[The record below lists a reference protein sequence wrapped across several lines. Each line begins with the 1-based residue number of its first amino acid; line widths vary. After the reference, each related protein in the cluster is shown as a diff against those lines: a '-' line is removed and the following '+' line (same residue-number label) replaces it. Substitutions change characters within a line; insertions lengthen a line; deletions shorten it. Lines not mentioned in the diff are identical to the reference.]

1 VSVCYTNR
9 SFEKDTYFN
18 LVHLSMEAIILETKQ
33 STYSLLILIYNVVH
47 LLFLG
52 HFWRDINYSWRTGW
66 VFISSRL

>member
-1 VSVCYTNR
+1 
-9 SFEKDTYFN
+9 
-18 LVHLSMEAIILETKQ
+18 MEAIILETKQ

-66 VFISSRL
+66 VFI